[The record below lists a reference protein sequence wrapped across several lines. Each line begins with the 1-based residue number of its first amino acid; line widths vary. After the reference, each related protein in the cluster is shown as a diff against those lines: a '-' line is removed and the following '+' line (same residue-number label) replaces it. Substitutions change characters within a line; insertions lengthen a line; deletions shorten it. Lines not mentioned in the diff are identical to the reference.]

1 MKKDID
7 FIPVQNVQLAVVKA
21 KDESDTVL
29 WKVHILNKNKVAIAN
44 VLIASKGYG
53 EKNGEKQSTSTLRHY
68 IENIGPEESAVI
80 EPIDHN
86 LFHLFNE
93 YWVSYYIDDQIYD
106 KKFIFVPGS
115 IREQNMTYI
124 DMIQN
129 DGVLHA

>member
-7 FIPVQNVQLAVVKA
+7 FIPVQNVQLAVVKEENVSNA
-21 KDESDTVL
+21 ML
-29 WKVHILNKNKVAIAN
+29 WKVHILNKNNVAITN

-53 EKNGEKQSTSTLRHY
+53 EKDGEKQSTSILRHY
-68 IENIGPEESAVI
+68 IETIGPEEGAVI
-80 EPIDHN
+80 EPIDPN

-115 IREQNMTYI
+115 ISEQNMKYI
-124 DMIQN
+124 DMVQN